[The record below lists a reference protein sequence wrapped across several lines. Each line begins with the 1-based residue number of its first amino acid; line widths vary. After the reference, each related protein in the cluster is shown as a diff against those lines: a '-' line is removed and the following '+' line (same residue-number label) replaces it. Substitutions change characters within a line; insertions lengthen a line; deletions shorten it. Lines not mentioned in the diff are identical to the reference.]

1 MFIKTR
7 IFGDV
12 EISDDKI
19 ITFDDGIIG
28 FPDLKHFAIMHDEEK
43 GSDAGIKYFQS
54 VEEPGFAMPVMDPL
68 MVCENYN
75 PQVNDELLTPLGE
88 LKDDNIIVL
97 VTVTVPTDLTK
108 MTVNLQGP
116 IIINADEKKGA
127 QIIVEGTDYPVRFP
141 IYDILKSRRRADKHA
156 CSFPQKRRGAGHQQ

>member
-127 QIIVEGTDYPVRFP
+127 QIIVEGNDYPVRFP
-141 IYDILKSRRRADKHA
+141 IYDILKSRKE
-156 CSFPQKRRGAGHQQ
+156 G

>member
-28 FPDLKHFAIMHDEEK
+28 FPDLKRFTLIHDEEV
-43 GSDAGIKYFQS
+43 GANAGIRYLQS
-54 VEEPGFAMPVMDPL
+54 MDEPAFAMPVMDPL
-68 MVCENYN
+68 VVKPDYDPE
-75 PQVNDELLTPLGE
+75 VNDELLSGLGE
-88 LKDDNIIVL
+88 LNENNLLVL
-97 VTVTVPTDLTK
+97 VTVSVPSDLTK

-116 IIINADEKKGA
+116 IVINAEERKAA
-127 QIIVEGTDYPVRFP
+127 QIIVDSSEYPVKFP
-141 IYDILKSRRRADKHA
+141 IYEILKSRKD
-156 CSFPQKRRGAGHQQ
+156 GE

>member
-28 FPDLKHFAIMHDEEK
+28 FPELKHFAIMHDEEK

-75 PQVNDELLTPLGE
+75 PQVNDELLAPLGE

-127 QIIVEGTDYPVRFP
+127 QIIVEGNDYPVRFP
-141 IYDILKSRRRADKHA
+141 IYDILKSRKE
-156 CSFPQKRRGAGHQQ
+156 G

>member
-28 FPDLKHFAIMHDEEK
+28 FPELKHFAIMHDEEK

-75 PQVNDELLTPLGE
+75 PQVNDELLAPLGE

-108 MTVNLQGP
+108 MTVNLLVGIFP
-116 IIINADEKKGA
+116 D
-127 QIIVEGTDYPVRFP
+127 GTGVVKNNICLFFLFRV
-141 IYDILKSRRRADKHA
+141 
-156 CSFPQKRRGAGHQQ
+156 

>member
-1 MFIKTR
+1 MFIKTK

-141 IYDILKSRRRADKHA
+141 IYDILKSRKE
-156 CSFPQKRRGAGHQQ
+156 G

>member
-28 FPDLKHFAIMHDEEK
+28 FPELKHFAIMHDEEK

-75 PQVNDELLTPLGE
+75 PQVNDELLAPLGE

-127 QIIVEGTDYPVRFP
+127 QIIVEGNDYPVRFP
-141 IYDILKSRRRADKHA
+141 IYDILKARKE
-156 CSFPQKRRGAGHQQ
+156 GN

>member
-116 IIINADEKKGA
+116 LIINADEKKGA
-127 QIIVEGTDYPVRFP
+127 QIIVEGNDYPVRFP
-141 IYDILKSRRRADKHA
+141 IYDILKSRKE
-156 CSFPQKRRGAGHQQ
+156 G

>member
-1 MFIKTR
+1 MLIKTK
-7 IFGDV
+7 IFGEV
-12 EISDDKI
+12 EISDEKI
-19 ITFDDGIIG
+19 LTFENGIIG
-28 FPDLKHFAIMHDEEK
+28 FPELKHFTLIHDEEK
-43 GSDAGIKYFQS
+43 GTDAGIRYFQS
-54 VEEPGFAMPVMDPL
+54 IEEPAFAMPVMNPL

-127 QIIVEGTDYPVRFP
+127 QIIVEGNDYPVRFP
-141 IYDILKSRRRADKHA
+141 IYDILKSRKE
-156 CSFPQKRRGAGHQQ
+156 G